1 MTTATVHS
9 DFCTHG
15 YGKIFELILGGHAS
29 VALLGHR
36 LTLVCQ
42 NAAEEGHTEM
52 CLNVY
57 HQKNFIVPLEST
69 ADFISDN
76 WEELRKRPKIASE
89 LARLVASLPSMN
101 MSGMNL
107 ISECPVMLEQT
118 AVRTTVLDNIKKA
131 PPGKLFTAKEVNCL
145 IGTGILPR
153 NMLSQLNISCTE
165 TDAPFLPIIQQYKD
179 WMFDAILPTNHI
191 YHRDSCIIKLAH
203 DIGKCLRVRMPMDLI
218 KLVLDWLFPK
228 QTVMCTLRT
237 LALTSNV

>member
-1 MTTATVHS
+1 MATATVHS

-52 CLNVY
+52 CLTVY

-76 WEELRKRPKIASE
+76 WDELRNRPKIASE
-89 LARLVASLPSMN
+89 LARLVASFPSIN

-107 ISECPVMLEQT
+107 VSECPVMLEQP
-118 AVRTTVLDNIKKA
+118 AVRTTVLEIIKKA
-131 PPGKLFTAKEVNCL
+131 PPGKLFSAKEVNCL
-145 IGTGILPR
+145 LGINILPR
-153 NMLSQLNISCTE
+153 DMLSQLNISCTE
-165 TDAPFLPIIQQYKD
+165 TDAPFLPMIQQYKD
-179 WMFDAILPTNHI
+179 WVFEAALPTNHI
-191 YHRDSCIIKLAH
+191 YHRNSCMIKLAL
-203 DIGKCLRVRMPMDLI
+203 DIGKCLQAKIPTDLI
-218 KLVLDWLFPK
+218 RLVLYWLFPT
-228 QTVMCTLRT
+228 QTVTCTMRT
-237 LALTSNV
+237 LTSPCK